1 MIIYCGTTANE
12 GTRVSLVR
20 MTPDVVYYS
29 WADIDTKFSIPEY
42 LKVSE
47 SIWILLKERT
57 LTLDIKFFLRY
68 LERIFFY
75 VTWRGFSFTEC
86 CLELTVYRIPLRK
99 MLNDILK
106 GFLVCLVHWTGFF
119 LYFYLQNAIH
129 NSPYTLYH

>member
-1 MIIYCGTTANE
+1 MIINCGTTANE

-57 LTLDIKFFLRY
+57 LTLDRN
-68 LERIFFY
+68 FFY
-75 VTWRGFSFTEC
+75 VTWRGFFFT
-86 CLELTVYRIPLRK
+86 LPGG
-99 MLNDILK
+99 D
-106 GFLVCLVHWTGFF
+106 FL
-119 LYFYLQNAIH
+119 LQNAV
-129 NSPYTLYH
+129 